1 MTIIKLKPTD
11 EGVDFFSSLFLA
23 KDHNSQDH
31 HYSSLFKVL
40 TIWKAGMY
48 HVYVPLMNNVPIGV
62 MHGSYTEGDFHGHL
76 YVMENER
83 KFALRALKEVIK
95 FICDEMPTDRIFAGI
110 LDTNKP
116 AQVLVCAAGFK
127 RIEKEKYLLEI

>member
-1 MTIIKLKPTD
+1 MTIIKLKPSD
-11 EGVDFFSSLFLA
+11 EGVEFFSSLYLA
-23 KDHNSQDH
+23 KDHNSEGH

-48 HVYVPLMNNVPIGV
+48 NVYVPLMNNVPIGI

-83 KFALRALKEVIK
+83 KFALRALKEVVK
-95 FICDEMPTDRIFAGI
+95 FICNEMPTGRIFAEI
-110 LDTNKP
+110 LDSNKP